1 MKINWGTGIVI
12 GMTLFIS
19 FILYLVFNMLTNE
32 KFDHDLVTED
42 YYKKELLFQQEIDA
56 ETRGNALT
64 KNISDRR
71 IENGWLI
78 EFPEDLKLAEISGN
92 LNFYRPSNAE
102 LDFDIPLN
110 LKSNRIEVADKNLIP
125 GRWNI
130 NIHWEYQGE
139 TYLYKK
145 EIVY

>member
-19 FILYLVFNMLTNE
+19 FILYLVFNMLTDE
-32 KFDHDLVTED
+32 KFDHDLVTEE

-56 ETRGNALT
+56 ETRGNALAE
-64 KNISDRR
+64 NISDRR
-71 IENGWLI
+71 IMNGWLI
-78 EFPEDLKLAEISGN
+78 EFPEDLKLSEISGS
-92 LNFYRPSNAE
+92 LSFYRPSNAK

-110 LKSNRIEVADKNLIP
+110 LESNRIEITDKNLIP

-130 NIHWEYQGE
+130 YIHWEYQGE
-139 TYLYKK
+139 TYLYKN

>member
-19 FILYLVFNMLTNE
+19 FILYLVFNMLTDE
-32 KFDHDLVTED
+32 KFDHDLVTEE

-56 ETRGNALT
+56 ETRANALT
-64 KNISDRR
+64 ENISDRR
-71 IENGWLI
+71 INNGWLI
-78 EFPEDLKLAEISGN
+78 EFPKELNLAEVSGN
-92 LNFYRPSNAE
+92 LKFYRPSNAK

-110 LKSNRIEVADKNLIP
+110 LDTHQIEIDEENLIP

-130 NIHWEYQGE
+130 YIHWEYQGE
-139 TYLYKK
+139 TFLYKK

>member
-19 FILYLVFNMLTNE
+19 FILYLVFNMLTDE
-32 KFDHDLVTED
+32 KFDHDLVTEE

-56 ETRGNALT
+56 ETRGNALAE
-64 KNISDRR
+64 NISDRR
-71 IENGWLI
+71 IKNGWLI
-78 EFPEDLKLAEISGN
+78 EFPEDLKLAEVSGN
-92 LNFYRPSNAE
+92 LNFYRPSNAK

-110 LKSNRIEVADKNLIP
+110 LKTNRIEISDENLIP

-130 NIHWEYQGE
+130 YIHWEYQGE
-139 TYLYKK
+139 SYLYKK

>member
-64 KNISDRR
+64 ENISDRR

-110 LKSNRIEVADKNLIP
+110 LKSNRIEIDDAKLIP

-139 TYLYKK
+139 NYLYKK

>member
-19 FILYLVFNMLTNE
+19 FILYLVFNMLTDE
-32 KFDHDLVTED
+32 RFDHDLVTEE

-56 ETRGNALT
+56 ETRGNALAE
-64 KNISDRR
+64 NISDRR
-71 IENGWLI
+71 IKNGWLI
-78 EFPEDLKLAEISGN
+78 EFPEDLKLSEISGI
-92 LNFYRPSNAE
+92 LSFYRPSNAK

-110 LKSNRIEVADKNLIP
+110 LETNRIEVPDENLIP

-130 NIHWEYQGE
+130 YIHWEYQGE
-139 TYLYKK
+139 SYLYKN

>member
-1 MKINWGTGIVI
+1 MRINWGTGIVI
-12 GMTLFIS
+12 GLLLFIS
-19 FILYLVFNMLTNE
+19 FILYLVFNMLTDK
-32 KFDHDLVTED
+32 KFDHDLVTEE

-56 ETRGNALT
+56 ETRGNELAE
-64 KNISDRR
+64 NISDSR

-78 EFPEDLKLAEISGN
+78 EFPEDLNLDGISGN
-92 LNFYRPSNAE
+92 LNFYRPSNAK

-110 LKSNRIEVADKNLIP
+110 LESHRIEIADKNLIP

-130 NIHWEYQGE
+130 YIHWEYQGE

>member
-1 MKINWGTGIVI
+1 MRINWGTGIVI
-12 GMTLFIS
+12 GLLLFIS
-19 FILYLVFNMLTNE
+19 FILYLVFNMLTDK
-32 KFDHDLVTED
+32 KFDHDLVTEE

-56 ETRGNALT
+56 ETRGNELVE
-64 KNISDRR
+64 NISDAR

-78 EFPEDLKLAEISGN
+78 QFPEDLNLAEISGN
-92 LNFYRPSNAE
+92 LNFYRPSNAK

-110 LKSNRIEVADKNLIP
+110 LESHRLIIADEKLIP

-130 NIHWEYQGE
+130 IIHWEYQGE

>member
-19 FILYLVFNMLTNE
+19 FILYLVFNMLTDE
-32 KFDHDLVTED
+32 KFDHDLVTEE

-56 ETRGNALT
+56 ETRGNALAE
-64 KNISDRR
+64 NISDRR
-71 IENGWLI
+71 IKNGWLI
-78 EFPEDLKLAEISGN
+78 EFPEDLELDDVSGKLS
-92 LNFYRPSNAE
+92 FYRPSNAK

-110 LKSNRIEVADKNLIP
+110 LESNRIEISDKNLIP

-130 NIHWEYQGE
+130 YIHWEYQGE
-139 TYLYKK
+139 SYLYKN

>member
-12 GMTLFIS
+12 GMALFIS
-19 FILYLVFNMLTNE
+19 FILYLVFNMLTDE
-32 KFDHDLVTED
+32 KFDHDLVTEE

-56 ETRGNALT
+56 ETRGNELVE
-64 KNISDRR
+64 NISDRR
-71 IENGWLI
+71 TENGWLI
-78 EFPEDLKLAEISGN
+78 EFPEDLNLADVSGN
-92 LNFYRPSNAE
+92 LNFYRPSNAK

-110 LKSNRIEVADKNLIP
+110 LESHSIEISDENLIP

-130 NIHWEYQGE
+130 IIHWEYQGE